1 MEELADGLYSKTDKQ
16 DIQTK
21 KLREVKGQKM
31 PMNMEIKWNTEKK
44 HKEVCPA
51 DRACEYRLNSF
62 YKNINIL

>member
-16 DIQTK
+16 DIRTK

-31 PMNMEIKWNTEKK
+31 PMNMEKNETEKK
-44 HKEVCPA
+44 HKQVCPA